1 MESNNI
7 NHLPELQKKVLLMK
21 AQKDFL
27 QLELKRLEKEVQS
40 SKNWIEKQPKL
51 LSFLQ
56 QLQSIIYQQNIG
68 MFSALLSELVKEIL
82 QKDDKKIDLELYTY
96 HNLPALKIEAINK
109 GFPESILE
117 GSGGSLANIVSTGLR
132 LIALS
137 KLPHRKFI
145 ILDEADCWLEP
156 DRIPLFAR
164 VLGEISLK
172 MNIQIIVISH
182 HKPEYFK
189 DYGRVVMLEKKGGM
203 IESSIIHDLEIQ
215 PEQENNYLKSLNLK
229 NFMSHKD
236 TTIEFHP
243 NITCIIG
250 KNDIGKSAIL
260 SAFKSLCYGD
270 SSDTYIR
277 HSENQSL
284 LSLAFDGN
292 KIINWTRI
300 LKKTEEQPQKV
311 KYELWNSGIETNSQ
325 YSSQDAPDF
334 VKKELN
340 IMKAEDID
348 IHIGNQKEPVFLI
361 DSKTKPHEKAKI
373 LALGKESILIQKLME
388 KIKERTKEHKSV
400 IKFGEL
406 NYANVQAQLVLMEEV
421 EKWIEEVDSL
431 KSDADYIIKEDQVL
445 DSIIEHFEEL
455 ERLDYIANTKLLNYE
470 LSKLQLEDTTEMEQA
485 LHKFKAYSAIA
496 HIKFLDANISTIKE
510 ENVDEMKRM
519 LSQYKK
525 IKSLADLDLIDHELK
540 KFNLENAIRDA
551 MLLDETIQ
559 KKVDVEN
566 TLLDL
571 DTKQKS
577 LEKWKKTLHDQLH
590 DLLEK
595 EGNVC
600 SECGQSVKVENFIKF
615 D

>member
-1 MESNNI
+1 MESNHI
-7 NHLPELQKKVLLMK
+7 NQAINLQKRILLMK
-21 AQKDFL
+21 AEKEFL
-27 QLELKRLEKEVQS
+27 QLELKRIEKEVQT

-56 QLQSIIYQQNIG
+56 QLQSIIHQQNIG
-68 MFSALLSELVKEIL
+68 MFSALLTELVKEIL
-82 QKDDKKIDLELYTY
+82 QKDDKKIELELYTY
-96 HNLPALKIEAINK
+96 HNLPALKIEASNK
-109 GFPESILE
+109 GFAESILE

-156 DRIPLFAR
+156 DRVPLFAK
-164 VLGEISLK
+164 VLGEISMR

-203 IESSIIHDLEIQ
+203 IESSIVYDLEIDPDQ
-215 PEQENNYLKSLNLK
+215 PSNYIQSLNLK

-277 HSENQSL
+277 HGENQAL
-284 LSLAFDGN
+284 LSLAFDED
-292 KIINWTRI
+292 KVINWTRV
-300 LKKTEEQPQKV
+300 LKKSEEQPQKV
-311 KYELWNSGIETNSQ
+311 KYELWCSGVETNAQ

-340 IMKAEDID
+340 VMKSEDID

-361 DSKTKPHEKAKI
+361 DSKTKPQDKAKI

-406 NYANVQAQLVLMEEV
+406 NYVNIQAQLILMQESDTWNEQVEQLQVDLDYLGKQDNEIEKMIEKFEILEE
-421 EKWIEEVDSL
+421 
-431 KSDADYIIKEDQVL
+431 L
-445 DSIIEHFEEL
+445 DSIANIEPV
-455 ERLDYIANTKLLNYE
+455 DYE
-470 LSKLQLEDTTEMEQA
+470 LKPLVLEDTTELDDNIFQ
-485 LHKFKAYSAIA
+485 FKKLKTISELNLIKINLSAI
-496 HIKFLDANISTIKE
+496 KQ
-510 ENVDEMKRM
+510 ENVEEMQKM
-519 LSQYKK
+519 LNQYKK
-525 IKSLADLDLIDHELK
+525 VKGIAELETIDYELK
-540 KFNLENAIRDA
+540 KFQLESAIRDA
-551 MLLDETIQ
+551 MLLDEKLQAKI
-559 KKVDVEN
+559 DVEK
-566 TLLDL
+566 TLVELDNKRVSL
-571 DTKQKS
+571 D
-577 LEKWKKTLHDQLH
+577 KWKIVLHDQLH
-590 DLLEK
+590 ELLEK
-595 EGNVC
+595 EGNIC
-600 SECGQSVKVENFIKF
+600 ETCHQPVKVENFIKF

>member
-1 MESNNI
+1 MELNNL
-7 NHLPELQKKVLLMK
+7 NQVTNVQKRILLMK
-21 AQKDFL
+21 AEKDFL
-27 QLELKRLEKEVQS
+27 QLELKRIEKEVQN

-56 QLQSIIYQQNIG
+56 QLQSIIHQQNIG

-96 HNLPALKIEAINK
+96 HNLPALKIEVSNK
-109 GFPESILE
+109 GFPENILE

-156 DRIPLFAR
+156 DRVPLFAK
-164 VLGEISLK
+164 VLGEISMR

-189 DYGRVVMLEKKGGM
+189 DYGRVVMLERKGGM
-203 IESSIIHDLEIQ
+203 IESSIVHDLEIH
-215 PEQENNYLKSLNLK
+215 PEQQDNYIKSLNLK

-236 TTIEFHP
+236 TIIEFHP

-270 SSDTYIR
+270 SSDSFIR
-277 HSENQSL
+277 HGENQAL
-284 LSLAFDGN
+284 LSLNFDNN
-292 KIINWTRI
+292 KTINWTRI

-311 KYELWNSGIETNSQ
+311 KYELWQDGVETNSQ

-340 IMKAEDID
+340 IMRSEDID

-388 KIKERTKEHKSV
+388 KIKEKTKEHKSV

-406 NYANVQAQLVLMEEV
+406 NYVNIQAQLVLMEEIDL
-421 EKWIEEVDSL
+421 WIEQIEQLKADFEYLNNQDREFDEV
-431 KSDADYIIKEDQVL
+431 
-445 DSIIEHFEEL
+445 IEKFEEL
-455 ERLDYIANTKLLNYE
+455 ERLDSIANMELLDYN
-470 LSKLQLEDTTEMEQA
+470 LKPLVIEDTTEMENA
-485 LHKFKAYSAIA
+485 LHELKELDKISNLVPIDINLTP
-496 HIKFLDANISTIKE
+496 IKQQ
-510 ENVDEMKRM
+510 NVDEMARM
-519 LSQYKK
+519 LEQYKK
-525 IKSLADLDLIDHELK
+525 VKTLADLDLIDYELK
-540 KFNLENAIRDA
+540 KINLESAIRDA
-551 MLLDETIQ
+551 MLLDEKIQ
-559 KKVDVEN
+559 AKIDVEQ

-571 DTKQKS
+571 ETKRQN
-577 LEKWKKTLHDQLH
+577 LEKWKITLHDQLH
-590 DLLEK
+590 ELLEK
-595 EGNVC
+595 EGNIC
-600 SECGQSVKVENFIKF
+600 ETCHQPVKVENFIKF